1 MVAVIHASS
10 SLRNALNYNEQKV
23 KEQVA
28 TCLAAVHYPKDLEHL
43 NFYQKLNRL
52 QNQAVL
58 NVRTKVNSVHIS
70 LNFDPSEKLSEERLK
85 EIADAYLQKIGFTKQ
100 PYLLYQHHDSGHPHV
115 HIVTT
120 NIKADGKRI
129 ELHNL
134 GKNQSEK
141 GRREI
146 EISFGLVKAEDS
158 KQQQAWGLKPVNVQ
172 KVQYGRSETKRA
184 ITNVLDA
191 VLKNYKY
198 TSLPELNAV
207 LQQYN
212 VIADRGNENSRVYQN
227 NGLTYR
233 ILDEHGEKVGVPIK
247 ASDFYNKPTLKFLEE
262 RFALNEVPRQPNKA
276 RVKNTIDLAFL
287 KRPKHSLQSLIKAL
301 EKEGINT
308 VLRQNAEGIIYGL
321 TYVDHKTKCVFNGS
335 TIGKQYSA
343 KGILERCNEPQ
354 ETPVQKQDFTKQPSS
369 KTLIPDEQKPVHA
382 TLQNKESIDLLE
394 TLLQPEHT
402 SGFVPYQLTK
412 KGGKKRKKRIS
423 KRL

>member
-52 QNQAVL
+52 QNQAAL

-85 EIADAYLQKIGFTKQ
+85 EIADAYIQKIGFTNQ

-134 GKNQSEK
+134 GKIQSEK
-141 GRREI
+141 ARKEI
-146 EISFGLVKAEDS
+146 EIAFGLVKAEDS
-158 KQQQAWGLKPVNVQ
+158 KQQQAWELKPVNVQ

-184 ITNVLDA
+184 ITSVLDA

-198 TSLPELNAV
+198 SSLPELNAV
-207 LQQYN
+207 LHQYN

-233 ILDEHGEKVGVPIK
+233 ILDENGEKVGVPIK

-262 RFALNEVPRQPNKA
+262 RFTLNEAARQPYKA

-287 KRPKHSLQSLIKAL
+287 KHQKQSLQSLIKAL
-301 EKEGINT
+301 NKEGIYT
-308 VLRQNAEGIIYGL
+308 VIRQNADGIIYGL

-335 TIGKQYSA
+335 EIGKQYSA
-343 KGILERCNEPQ
+343 KGILERCNEVQ
-354 ETPVQKQDFTKQPSS
+354 ETPKQKQDLIKQPSA
-369 KTLIPDEQKPVHA
+369 KTLAPDEQKPVPA
-382 TLQNKESIDLLE
+382 SLQNKEGSDLLE

-402 SGFVPYQLTK
+402 SGFIPHQLTK

>member
-1 MVAVIHASS
+1 MVAVIHTSS

-28 TCLAAVHYPKDLEHL
+28 TCLSAVHYPKDLEHL

-52 QNQAVL
+52 QNQAAL

-70 LNFDPSEKLSEERLK
+70 LNFDPSEKLSEERLR
-85 EIADAYLQKIGFTKQ
+85 EIADTYLQKIGFAKQ

-120 NIKADGKRI
+120 NIKSDGKRI

-141 GRREI
+141 ARKEM

-158 KQQQAWGLKPVNVQ
+158 KQRQAWELKPVNVQ

-198 TSLPELNAV
+198 SSLPELNAV
-207 LQQYN
+207 LQHYN

-233 ILDEHGEKVGVPIK
+233 ILDENGEKVGIPIK

-262 RFALNEVPRQPNKA
+262 RFLLNEAAKQSHKT

-287 KRPKHSLQSLIKAL
+287 KQPKQSLESLMKAL

-308 VLRQNAEGIIYGL
+308 VSRQNADGIIYGL

-335 TIGKQYSA
+335 VIGKPYSA

-354 ETPVQKQDFTKQPSS
+354 QAPVQKQDFVKQPSS
-369 KTLIPDEQKPVHA
+369 ITSVPDEQKSVPA
-382 TLQNKESIDLLE
+382 TLQNKEVIDLLE
-394 TLLQPEHT
+394 ALLQPEYT
-402 SGFVPYQLTK
+402 SGYVPHQLTRK
-412 KGGKKRKKRIS
+412 EGKKRKKRIN